1 MAKKGAVSP
10 HKTPTSEGEWDG
22 PEAGTRL
29 KGPEALKDA
38 HAWRDPDGDPE
49 VKSSYKFIH
58 HEVSSGGKVGAANV
72 RASTSGIGVLNGGRG
87 GTDIPQADRKGVY
100 DHLAGHLK
108 DAGKE
113 PPELK

>member
-22 PEAGTRL
+22 PKAGTRL

-58 HEVSSGGKVGAANV
+58 HEVSSGGKVGAAN
-72 RASTSGIGVLNGGRG
+72 GGRPPAASASSTG
-87 GTDIPQADRKGVY
+87 AGAGRTSLRRTGRACTTTWPGT
-100 DHLAGHLK
+100 
-108 DAGKE
+108 
-113 PPELK
+113 